1 MIGNA
6 NLILCPSCRITIDP
20 RFVRCPGC
28 NFSIG
33 TTAGLDPLGS
43 IYDEARVLVK
53 ATEIRPKPIVVIGVW
68 ILFLPFLV
76 GSVAVAIDILL
87 KGSGSGAVG
96 FVFFW
101 VGVGLSVLSLAFLIK
116 VTGNYLRKD

>member
-1 MIGNA
+1 M
-6 NLILCPSCRITIDP
+6 
-20 RFVRCPGC
+20 
-28 NFSIG
+28 
-33 TTAGLDPLGS
+33 
-43 IYDEARVLVK
+43 VK

-76 GSVAVAIDILL
+76 GSMAVAIDILL

-101 VGVGLSVLSLAFLIK
+101 IGVGLSVLSLAFLIK